1 MPTCK
6 GEEDQDKVRKR
17 EKWTARG
24 ERQMH
29 KVKTSK
35 DDTRWLCWNKKKK
48 KKE

>member
-1 MPTCK
+1 MKKTTARRGTLLMPTCK

-35 DDTRWLCWNKKKK
+35 DDTR
-48 KKE
+48 